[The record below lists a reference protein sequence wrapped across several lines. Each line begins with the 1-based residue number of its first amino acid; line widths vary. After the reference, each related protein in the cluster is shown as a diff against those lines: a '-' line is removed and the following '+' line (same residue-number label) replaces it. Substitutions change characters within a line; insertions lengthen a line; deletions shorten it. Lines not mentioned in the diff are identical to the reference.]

1 MTVIRFPTHPPTPVD
16 DWDPADREA
25 IAKLCGP
32 HLKAGEIIGYES
44 GVTECG
50 DPQVYL
56 IGPAPEHDCILCIS
70 RLGRLYLLEDGRGQL
85 LGEYQR
91 IAELV
96 DRAGSTLAQKR
107 NSIAVRAIGAWYA
120 AREFFEE
127 KLEPLLAEPAELL
140 SHVAPQLAAF
150 A

>member
-32 HLKAGEIIGYES
+32 HLKAGEISGCES

-50 DPQVYL
+50 DPQLYL

-96 DRAGSTLAQKR
+96 DRAGSTLARKR

>member
-1 MTVIRFPTHPPTPVD
+1 MTVIRFPTHPRTPLG

-25 IAKLCGP
+25 IATLCAP
-32 HLKAGEIIGYES
+32 YLKAGEISGCES

-50 DPQVYL
+50 DPQFYL
-56 IGPAPEHDCILCIS
+56 IGPAPEHDCLLCIS

-85 LGEYQR
+85 LGEHPR
-91 IAELV
+91 MVELV
-96 DRAGSTLAQKR
+96 KRARSTLAQKR
-107 NSIAVRAIGAWYA
+107 HFIAVRAIGAWYA

-127 KLEPLLAEPAELL
+127 KLEPLLAEPLELL
-140 SHVAPQLAAF
+140 SHVAPQFAAF

>member
-1 MTVIRFPTHPPTPVD
+1 MTVIRFPIHPRTPMG
-16 DWDPADREA
+16 DWDPADQQA
-25 IAKLCGP
+25 IAGLCGP
-32 HLKAGEIIGYES
+32 YLTAGEISGCES

-50 DPQVYL
+50 DPQLYL

-70 RLGRLYLLEDGRGQL
+70 RLGRRYLLEDGCGQI

-96 DRAGSTLAQKR
+96 ERARSTLAQKR
-107 NSIAVRAIGAWYA
+107 HSIAVRALGAWYA